1 MNSAHG
7 RWTQWAAAQ
16 RHDPSGGLGS
26 HSIGR
31 CRKIYPAMHTLE
43 QALVAVRWPHRPAGS
58 SWSSGL
64 FDCMDDMSVCAA
76 SALCPC
82 LVSGWAACMLW
93 AHVDNT
99 NVHAHAE
106 AGTPQ
111 VGQEAAPR
119 KRKQSNA
126 RRCLRVISASCR
138 CLLHTAAWP
147 LTVGCLRA
155 HARARLHIEATPG
168 DSSCGTC
175 DGLACLCCPLCSLM
189 QVAREVRWRRHAQVA
204 PTSAATAAIAMAAD
218 DSFPVRPSVRGD
230 DAENRGHEE
239 ALSPGERPRPQ
250 VLER

>member
-1 MNSAHG
+1 MISDSLAG
-7 RWTQWAAAQ
+7 
-16 RHDPSGGLGS
+16 
-26 HSIGR
+26 
-31 CRKIYPAMHTLE
+31 
-43 QALVAVRWPHRPAGS
+43 RPAGS

-82 LVSGWAACMLW
+82 LVVRPPVRAVTRCVLGGQTSDGFSRVCTGCNSESCAMCLQSGWAACMLW

-155 HARARLHIEATPG
+155 HARARLHIEG
-168 DSSCGTC
+168 
-175 DGLACLCCPLCSLM
+175 
-189 QVAREVRWRRHAQVA
+189 
-204 PTSAATAAIAMAAD
+204 ATAC
-218 DSFPVRPSVRGD
+218 
-230 DAENRGHEE
+230 
-239 ALSPGERPRPQ
+239 Q
-250 VLER
+250 T